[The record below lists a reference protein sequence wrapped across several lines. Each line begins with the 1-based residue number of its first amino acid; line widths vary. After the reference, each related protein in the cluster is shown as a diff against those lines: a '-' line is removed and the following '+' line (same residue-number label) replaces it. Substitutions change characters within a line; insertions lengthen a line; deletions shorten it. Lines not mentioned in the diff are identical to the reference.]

1 MKKFL
6 VLFLVLLGGVNI
18 AAYAESAVSDD
29 AVAFARTVTQT
40 IADMGDNPDVGN
52 RSSGSPAEKQ
62 AAQFIEKT
70 MKDIGL
76 QNVTVDPITLDNW
89 TFNRGRV
96 YYTDAQGEQ
105 QFFPLGGF
113 ATNLTC
119 DMQEVSVVYVG
130 RGTAADYEGL
140 DVEGKVVLFDIDQ
153 AEDWWVE
160 IPAYEAHVHGAL
172 CAAYSGQCYIY
183 I

>member
-1 MKKFL
+1 MPGTPRL
-6 VLFLVLLGGVNI
+6 PMLSTLP
-18 AAYAESAVSDD
+18 AP
-29 AVAFARTVTQT
+29 VAQT

-62 AAQFIEKT
+62 AAGFIEQT

-96 YYTDAQGEQ
+96 YYTDARGEQ

-130 RGTAADYEGL
+130 RGTAEDYEGL

-153 AEDWWVE
+153 SEDVQQGRRHLGRGYD
-160 IPAYEAHVHGAL
+160 PL
-172 CAAYSGQCYIY
+172 
-183 I
+183 